1 MHEHIQTHR
10 DRNPKTLAS
19 NISNLW
25 LLSPLQLLNYYFLNC
40 NEMSVTIHVKKE
52 TFHNTMFFKTNV
64 SDINPIMQ
72 AHYVF
77 KVALGR

>member
-1 MHEHIQTHR
+1 
-10 DRNPKTLAS
+10 
-19 NISNLW
+19 
-25 LLSPLQLLNYYFLNC
+25 
-40 NEMSVTIHVKKE
+40 MSVTIHVKKE